1 MAEIIDESKGKIVT
15 TIPITEGMKIYAT
28 DIKSFYEII
37 SILERVNYV
46 LITNINNYSIYI
58 ASTLS
63 KTNDS
68 LYQIK

>member
-1 MAEIIDESKGKIVT
+1 MAEIMDESKGKIVT
-15 TIPITEGMKIYAT
+15 TIPITEGMTIYAT
-28 DIKSFYEII
+28 DINSFYEII